1 LFDLHD
7 ANVKL
12 CGLEKQ
18 LINLGEHIFKPGD
31 FVPKEKKP
39 VEEENRK
46 SKVAVTA
53 KKSPSRKPKE
63 KQTGI
68 APAAPQDLWRAFDD
82 VFGRFRSDFE
92 DLLFPSYWDRAL
104 SVLPETRVPVVDL
117 EDREKE
123 YVLKA
128 EMPGFKKEDIEIE
141 VQDDAVAVTGYA
153 GWKYDKKGQIYICKE
168 RACETFYRRVE
179 LPEEIKVDDVSA
191 NLAEGVLEV
200 TLPKKT
206 PKQKRKVEIK

>member
-1 LFDLHD
+1 MP
-7 ANVKL
+7 KK
-12 CGLEKQ
+12 KQ
-18 LINLGEHIFKPGD
+18 PAA
-31 FVPKEKKP
+31 
-39 VEEENRK
+39 EENK
-46 SKVAVTA
+46 KGEVAVTA
-53 KKSPSRKPKE
+53 KKTPSRKLQE

-82 VFGRFRSDFE
+82 VFENFRSDFE
-92 DLLFPSYWDRAL
+92 DLLFPSYWDRVL
-104 SVLPETRVPVVDL
+104 SIMPETRVPVVDL

-153 GWKYDKKGQIYICKE
+153 GWKYDKKGQIYICRE

-179 LPEEIKVDDVSA
+179 LPEEIKVDEVSA

-200 TLPKKT
+200 TLPKKA
-206 PKQKRKVEIK
+206 PKQKRKVDIK